1 MQVVE
6 KMLADKVWPKFKP
19 SLHIVQAQATVLRD
33 AKDEM
38 RAKLTVELT
47 KSLTPKIRHEAEKDL
62 QPKIMAEAGLQLK
75 AATGASIIGLKH
87 ASDDLAVALED
98 DKLAQLAQ
106 LVPTIDNFLKEI
118 KKIEY
123 HVWSNVN
130 LLETCGQRKRDRE
143 KEDNHDAP
151 PQKTSKS
158 SGISAAWSFMA
169 SNKNK

>member
-1 MQVVE
+1 
-6 KMLADKVWPKFKP
+6 MLADKVWPKFKP

-38 RAKLTVELT
+38 GAKLTAELT

-62 QPKIMAEAGLQLK
+62 QPKIMAEVGLQLK
-75 AATGASIIGLKH
+75 AATGASILGLKQ

-98 DKLAQLAQ
+98 EKLAQLAQ

-123 HVWSNVN
+123 RVRSNVN

-158 SGISAAWSFMA
+158 SGLSAAWGFMA
-169 SNKNK
+169 GSKNK

>member
-1 MQVVE
+1 M
-6 KMLADKVWPKFKP
+6 
-19 SLHIVQAQATVLRD
+19 
-33 AKDEM
+33 
-38 RAKLTVELT
+38 
-47 KSLTPKIRHEAEKDL
+47 
-62 QPKIMAEAGLQLK
+62 
-75 AATGASIIGLKH
+75 
-87 ASDDLAVALED
+87 AVALED

-123 HVWSNVN
+123 RVRSNVN

-158 SGISAAWSFMA
+158 SGLSAAWGFMA
-169 SNKNK
+169 GSKNK